1 MGYKRYGSSTSVPT
15 FDEGE
20 YEAVTAK
27 LQDMNTAKIIYF
39 GIKKPKSAADSD
51 KPWRELTTDDF
62 DTQIT
67 SDTDGCSATIMQNT
81 NDLTNKTGIITY
93 TLSKNTTG
101 SSRLITFNYK
111 GTTLFTITQD
121 AGPVDNNTYVY
132 LRYWVFNKSTYENI
146 ITSANNTTHQYRF
159 SLGIDSDEDT
169 DAYISHETWS
179 SSGNIIYHVTNNKDL
194 TNIFSTATSIKKLVD
209 NGTLTYVEGKNF
221 NHNIISSI
229 IKFPTKMYEN
239 INTLVPVNDNS
250 IVYLYS
256 GSFEAT
262 VNANDYYLSTDNLH
276 GIINWGNTIDG
287 DVTSI
292 GKYKLNENT
301 GTVCKKTYEI
311 YMFKVLTSQFTSH
324 GNEAF
329 LFVPTS
335 DSKYT
340 SISKE
345 NADIDRWGYTS
356 FPVRDDGN
364 KLYTYFFV
372 ETTNTLTINM
382 LSGKTL
388 KELKDNYNLTK
399 VSGNMYE
406 ENDAYVNNISDKVL
420 VNQWNTIIH
429 KTLNKNTATDSVAIA
444 WLYASN
450 GSTLY
455 TNAKSSNSVIID
467 MNNPAG
473 IYNITV

>member
-1 MGYKRYGSSTSVPT
+1 MGYKRYGSSESVPT
-15 FDEGE
+15 FNDDNNGE
-20 YEAVTAK
+20 VVSNGILKNSSKKE
-27 LQDMNTAKIIYF
+27 IYF

-67 SDTDGCSATIMQNT
+67 SETGGCSATIT
-81 NDLTNKTGIITY
+81 KNDNDTTNKAGIIRY
-93 TLSKNTTG
+93 ILSKNTTG
-101 SSRLITFNYK
+101 SSRLITFKYK
-111 GTTLFTITQD
+111 GTTLFEINQA

-132 LRYWVFNKSTYENI
+132 LRYWVFDKSIYENI
-146 ITSANNTTHQYRF
+146 ITSANNTTQLYRF
-159 SLGIDSDEDT
+159 SLGINKED
-169 DAYISHETWS
+169 DNAYISYETWKT
-179 SSGNIIYHVTNNKDL
+179 SGNIIYHVTNNEDL
-194 TNIFSTATSIKKLVD
+194 TNIFNTATSIKNLVD
-209 NGTLTYVEGKNF
+209 NGTLTYVAGKNF
-221 NHNIISSI
+221 DNNTISSI

-239 INTLVPVNDNS
+239 ENTLISVNDNS
-250 IVYLYS
+250 IVYIYS
-256 GSFEAT
+256 GKYEAT
-262 VNANDYYLSTDNLH
+262 VDANDYYFDKNNIHS
-276 GIINWGNTIDG
+276 IINWGNINNDN
-287 DVTSI
+287 VTSI
-292 GKYKLNENT
+292 GKYRYNKKL
-301 GTVCKKTYEI
+301 VIKKTYEI
-311 YMFKVLTSQFTSH
+311 YMFKVLTSWFTSH

-335 DSKYT
+335 DSRYT

-406 ENDAYVNNISDKVL
+406 EDDTYVNNISDKVL

-429 KTLNKNTATDSVAIA
+429 KTLNKNTATDTVAIA

-450 GSTLY
+450 GSEIY
-455 TNAKSSNSVIID
+455 TNATSSNSVIID
-467 MNNPAG
+467 MNNPSG

>member
-1 MGYKRYGSSTSVPT
+1 MGYKRYGSSTSAPT

-67 SDTDGCSATIMQNT
+67 SDTDGCSATITQNT

-101 SSRLITFNYK
+101 STRLITFNYK

-146 ITSANNTTHQYRF
+146 ITSANNTTQLYRF
-159 SLGIDSDEDT
+159 SISINKED
-169 DAYISHETWS
+169 DNAYISYETWKT
-179 SSGNIIYHVTNNKDL
+179 SGNIIYHVTNNEDL
-194 TNIFSTATSIKKLVD
+194 TNIFSTATSIKNLVD
-209 NGTLTYVEGKNF
+209 NGTLTYVAGKNF
-221 NHNIISSI
+221 DNNTISSI

-239 INTLVPVNDNS
+239 ENTLISVNDNS
-250 IVYLYS
+250 IVYIYS
-256 GSFEAT
+256 GNYEAT
-262 VNANDYYLSTDNLH
+262 VNANDYYFDKNNIHS
-276 GIINWGNTIDG
+276 IINWGNINND
-287 DVTSI
+287 DVSSI
-292 GKYKLNENT
+292 GKYRYNKKISN
-301 GTVCKKTYEI
+301 KKTYTI

-335 DSKYT
+335 NSKYI

-345 NADIDRWGYTS
+345 NADIDRWSYTS
-356 FPVRDDGN
+356 FPVRDDRN

-399 VSGNMYE
+399 VSGDMYE
-406 ENDAYVNNISDKVL
+406 NDDTYVNNISDKVL

-429 KTLNKNTATDSVAIA
+429 KTLSKNTATDSVAKA

-450 GSTLY
+450 GSILY

-473 IYNITV
+473 IYTITV

>member
-1 MGYKRYGSSTSVPT
+1 MANYKQVSNIGIETISADTHTNETLKAHYQSN
-15 FDEGE
+15 D
-20 YEAVTAK
+20 
-27 LQDMNTAKIIYF
+27 LQTIYF
-39 GIKKPKSAADSD
+39 GLKDDNGNYEGKLIESSY
-51 KPWRELTTDDF
+51 ELTST
-62 DTQIT
+62 IP
-67 SDTDGCSATIMQNT
+67 GCSATIST
-81 NDLTNKTGIITY
+81 IDLTKTAGIIKY
-93 TLSKNTTG
+93 TISKNTTS
-101 SSRLITFNYK
+101 SSRLITFKYK
-111 GTTLFTITQD
+111 GTTLFEINQA

-132 LRYWVFNKSTYENI
+132 LRYWVFDKSTYENI
-146 ITSANNTTHQYRF
+146 ITSANNTTQLYRF
-159 SLGIDSDEDT
+159 SFGINKED
-169 DAYISHETWS
+169 DNAYISYETWKT
-179 SSGNIIYHVTNNKDL
+179 SGNIIYHVTNNEDL
-194 TNIFSTATSIKKLVD
+194 TNIFNTATSIKNLVD
-209 NGTLTYVEGKNF
+209 NGTLTYVAGKNF
-221 NHNIISSI
+221 DNNTISSI

-239 INTLVPVNDNS
+239 ENTLISVNDNS
-250 IVYLYS
+250 IVYIYS
-256 GSFEAT
+256 GKYEAT
-262 VNANDYYLSTDNLH
+262 VDANDYYFDKNNIHS
-276 GIINWGNTIDG
+276 IINWGNINNDN
-287 DVTSI
+287 VTSI
-292 GKYKLNENT
+292 GKYRYNKKL
-301 GTVCKKTYEI
+301 VIKKTYEI
-311 YMFKVLTSQFTSH
+311 YMFKVLTSLFTSH

-335 DSKYT
+335 DSRYT

-406 ENDAYVNNISDKVL
+406 EDDTYVNNISDKVL

-429 KTLNKNTATDSVAIA
+429 KTLNKNTATDTVAVA

-450 GSTLY
+450 GSEIY
-455 TNAKSSNSVIID
+455 TNATSSNSVIID
-467 MNNPAG
+467 MNNPSG

>member
-1 MGYKRYGSSTSVPT
+1 MGYKRYGSRENIPN
-15 FDEGE
+15 FDEEE
-20 YEAVTAK
+20 YEAVSSQLSDRQTSK
-27 LQDMNTAKIIYF
+27 HIYF
-39 GIKKPKSAADSD
+39 GIKKPKTDPDD
-51 KPWRELTTDDF
+51 KKSWRELAENDF
-62 DTQIT
+62 NIQIK
-67 SDTDGCSATIMQNT
+67 SDTDGCSATIT
-81 NDLTNKTGIITY
+81 KNDNDTTNKTGIITY
-93 TLSKNTTG
+93 RLSKNTTG
-101 SSRLITFNYK
+101 SSRVITFNYK

-132 LRYWVFNKSTYENI
+132 LRYWVMDTITTGDI
-146 ITSANNTTHQYRF
+146 ITSTNNTTDLYRF
-159 SLGIDSDEDT
+159 SIGINEEDT
-169 DAYISHETWS
+169 DAYISYKTWS

-194 TNIFSTATSIKKLVD
+194 TNIFGTATSIKELVD
-209 NGTLTYVEGKNF
+209 NGTLTYVAGKNF
-221 NHNIISSI
+221 DNNIKRI

-250 IVYLYS
+250 IVYLYR
-256 GSFEAT
+256 GYFDAT
-262 VNANDYYLSTDNLH
+262 VNANDYKLVTDNLH
-276 GIINWGNTIDG
+276 NIIDWGNTIDG

-301 GTVCKKTYEI
+301 GTVGKKTYEI

-420 VNQWNTIIH
+420 VNQWKTIIH
-429 KTLNKNTATDSVAIA
+429 KTLNKNTALNDSVAKA

-450 GSTLY
+450 GSMLY
-455 TNAKSSNSVIID
+455 TNATSSNSVIID

>member
-1 MGYKRYGSSTSVPT
+1 MGYKRYGSSTSAPT

-67 SDTDGCSATIMQNT
+67 SDTDGCSATITQNT

-101 SSRLITFNYK
+101 STRLITFNYK

-146 ITSANNTTHQYRF
+146 ITSANNTTQLYRF
-159 SLGIDSDEDT
+159 SISINKED
-169 DAYISHETWS
+169 DNAYISYETWKT
-179 SSGNIIYHVTNNKDL
+179 SGNIIYHVTNNEDL
-194 TNIFSTATSIKKLVD
+194 TNIFSTATSIKNLVD
-209 NGTLTYVEGKNF
+209 NGTLTYVAGKNF
-221 NHNIISSI
+221 DNNTISSI

-239 INTLVPVNDNS
+239 ENTLISVNDNS
-250 IVYLYS
+250 IVYIYS
-256 GSFEAT
+256 GNYEAT
-262 VNANDYYLSTDNLH
+262 ANANDYYFDKNNIHS
-276 GIINWGNTIDG
+276 IINWGNINND
-287 DVTSI
+287 DVSSI
-292 GKYKLNENT
+292 GKYRYNKKISN
-301 GTVCKKTYEI
+301 KKTYTI
-311 YMFKVLTSQFTSH
+311 YMFNVLTSWFTSH

-335 DSKYT
+335 NSKYI

-345 NADIDRWGYTS
+345 NADIDKWGYTS
-356 FPVRDDGN
+356 FPVREDRN

-399 VSGNMYE
+399 VSGDMYE
-406 ENDAYVNNISDKVL
+406 NDDTYVNNISDKVL

-429 KTLNKNTATDSVAIA
+429 KTLSKNIATDSVAKA

-450 GSTLY
+450 GSNLY

-473 IYNITV
+473 IYTITV

>member
-1 MGYKRYGSSTSVPT
+1 MKYKIYGSSESVPT
-15 FDEGE
+15 FNDDNNGE
-20 YEAVTAK
+20 VVSNSILKNSLNKE
-27 LQDMNTAKIIYF
+27 IYF
-39 GIKKPKSAADSD
+39 GLKDD
-51 KPWRELTTDDF
+51 NDNYDGNLTESSYTL
-62 DTQIT
+62 T
-67 SDTDGCSATIMQNT
+67 STIDGCSATISNIDST
-81 NDLTNKTGIITY
+81 KTAGIIKY

-101 SSRLITFNYK
+101 STRLITFKYK
-111 GTTLFTITQD
+111 GTTLFEINQA

-132 LRYWVFNKSTYENI
+132 LRYWVFDKSTYENI
-146 ITSANNTTHQYRF
+146 ITSANNTTQLYRF
-159 SLGIDSDEDT
+159 SNGINKED
-169 DAYISHETWS
+169 DNAYISYETWKT
-179 SSGNIIYHVTNNKDL
+179 SGNIIYHVTNNEDL
-194 TNIFSTATSIKKLVD
+194 TNIFNTATSIKNLVD
-209 NGTLTYVEGKNF
+209 NGTLTYVAGKNF
-221 NHNIISSI
+221 DNNTISSI

-239 INTLVPVNDNS
+239 ENTLISVNDNS
-250 IVYLYS
+250 IVYIYS
-256 GSFEAT
+256 GKYEAT
-262 VNANDYYLSTDNLH
+262 VDANDYYFDKNNIHS
-276 GIINWGNTIDG
+276 IINWGNINNDN
-287 DVTSI
+287 VTSI
-292 GKYKLNENT
+292 GKYRYNKKL
-301 GTVCKKTYEI
+301 VIKKTYEI
-311 YMFKVLTSQFTSH
+311 YMFKVLTSWFTSH

-335 DSKYT
+335 DSRYT

-406 ENDAYVNNISDKVL
+406 EDDTYVNNISDKVL

-429 KTLNKNTATDSVAIA
+429 KTLNKNTATDTVAIA

-450 GSTLY
+450 GSGIY
-455 TNAKSSNSVIID
+455 TNATSSNSVIID
-467 MNNPAG
+467 MNNPSG